1 MRLSRVGILIVI
13 LSIILVGTNCSS
25 YNRLIT
31 RRNLVDG
38 AQAYKDR
45 KFAEAE
51 AFFRKAVEIDPEAK
65 TDEGKT
71 ARLFLA
77 RTIHSQYVGSRN
89 YELAPTDF
97 KDPQRPVQL
106 VEFIRKLSAKADPV
120 SEFLY
125 GKLRPETQQLLGQV
139 FDSLLLPE
147 NELANEKKEN
157 IKQFVKLFFEDL
169 NTVIKEESIYD
180 QNRFSK
186 VTLSDFTKEYLAKQP
201 TGSLV
206 VRLNRLLLEDAYPEI
221 IKRAKPEDAI
231 KLYRASVADNL
242 TDQSSYNAVANLYE
256 TLGGQFPEERDKWM
270 QEWEKWTTER
280 ADNTNVAS
288 KYRADA
294 YASLASKQYSCA
306 NEISEA
312 EAVKKTVKKDGKD
325 VFQFTKPENPAD
337 YEKFT
342 QCIQKGVELI
352 DKGVALEDDEARNGK
367 TAEIKPLKGGEM
379 AKLDESV
386 KIWAKVWSYKSSLMN
401 QSLRWA
407 EMDNRMPEKD
417 AFKLK
422 ADEARA
428 KFLEYIQ
435 VEKKIETE
443 KEERARAADPATANT
458 SNANTGK

>member
-65 TDEGKT
+65 TEEGKT

-77 RTIHSQYVGSRN
+77 RTLHSQYAGNRSAEN
-89 YELAPTDF
+89 S
-97 KDPQRPVQL
+97 K
-106 VEFIRKLSAKADPV
+106 AKA
-120 SEFLY
+120 
-125 GKLRPETQQLLGQV
+125 
-139 FDSLLLPE
+139 
-147 NELANEKKEN
+147 
-157 IKQFVKLFFEDL
+157 
-169 NTVIKEESIYD
+169 EE
-180 QNRFSK
+180 
-186 VTLSDFTKEYLAKQP
+186 
-201 TGSLV
+201 
-206 VRLNRLLLEDAYPEI
+206 
-221 IKRAKPEDAI
+221 AI
-231 KLYRASVADNL
+231 KLYRAAIVGDLAD
-242 TDQSSYNAVANLYE
+242 QGSYNAVANLYE
-256 TLGGQFPEERDKWM
+256 TLAGQFPDERDKWM
-270 QEWEKWTTER
+270 QEWEKWTAER
-280 ADNTNVAS
+280 ANNNSVAA

-294 YASLASKQYSCA
+294 YASLASKQYTCA
-306 NEISEA
+306 NEISEV
-312 EAVKKTVKKDGKD
+312 EAVKKTVKKDGKE

-401 QSLRWA
+401 QSLRLA